1 MELRTEAIKIP
12 VHGDSIEG
20 TLIGPAAAG
29 KGRPGTLLI
38 HGWGGCQE
46 QYLASARAIA
56 ALGYACLIFNLR
68 GHAET
73 RGQHESVTREDNL
86 HDVIAAYD
94 FLSRLTGIDRHSI
107 AVVGASYGAYL
118 GALLLY
124 LRPVSMLALRAPA
137 LYKDDD
143 WELPKRQLHVNPDIA
158 AYRRLTLRA
167 EDNRAL
173 GACAQFLGEALVVE
187 SEHDEIIPH
196 PAVANYIAALANAHS
211 LTYRVIEG
219 ADHGLTKMEWERAYT
234 ELLVGWLSEM
244 VKDLMVKDANAQIP
258 DRGAALLNPALGAA
272 NPAAGPGAAT
282 NPDAR

>member
-1 MELRTEAIKIP
+1 MELRTEAIAIR
-12 VHGDSIEG
+12 VDGTSIDG
-20 TLIGPAAAG
+20 TLITPATAAPG
-29 KGRPGTLLI
+29 TPGTLFV
-38 HGWGGCQE
+38 HGWGGCQQ

-56 ALGYACLIFNLR
+56 ALGSACLIFDLR

-73 RGQHESVTREDNL
+73 RGQYETVTREDNM
-86 HDVIAAYD
+86 HDVLAAYD
-94 FLSRLTGIDRHSI
+94 VLSHAPGVDRQSI

-124 LRPVSMLALRAPA
+124 LRPVCRLALRAPA

-143 WELPKRQLHVNPDIA
+143 WEQPKRKLHVDPDFA
-158 AYRRLTLRA
+158 AYRRLALRA

-173 GACAQFLGEALVVE
+173 GACAQFFGDALVVE

-219 ADHGLTKMEWERAYT
+219 ADHGLTQQAWELAYT

-244 VKDLMVKDANAQIP
+244 IKDRHAQIP
-258 DRGAALLNPALGAA
+258 RRSAVLLDSAVGTASTA
-272 NPAAGPGAAT
+272 

>member
-1 MELRTEAIKIP
+1 MELRTEAIEIP
-12 VHGDSIEG
+12 VNGTSIDG
-20 TLIGPAAAG
+20 TLIAPAAAE
-29 KGRPGTLLI
+29 PGTPGALFV
-38 HGWGGCQE
+38 HGRGGCQE

-56 ALGYACLIFNLR
+56 ALGYACLIFDLR

-73 RGQHESVTREDNL
+73 RGQYETVTREDNM
-86 HDVIAAYD
+86 HDLLAAFD
-94 FLSRLTGIDRHSI
+94 LLSRSAGVDRQAI
-107 AVVGASYGAYL
+107 VVVGASYGAYL

-143 WELPKRQLHVNPDIA
+143 WEIPKRKLHVDPDFA
-158 AYRRLTLRA
+158 AYRQLALRA

-173 GACAQFLGEALVVE
+173 GACAQFLGDALVVE

-196 PAVANYIAALANAHS
+196 PAIANYIAALANAHS

-219 ADHGLTKMEWERAYT
+219 ADHGLSQKGWELAYT

-244 VKDLMVKDANAQIP
+244 IKESHAQSL
-258 DRGAALLNPALGAA
+258 RRSAVLLHSPLGAA
-272 NPAAGPGAAT
+272 GPDAAA
-282 NPDAR
+282 NPDSG

>member
-1 MELRTEAIKIP
+1 MELRTEAIEIP
-12 VHGDSIEG
+12 VNGHSIDG
-20 TLIGPAAAG
+20 TLIAPVSVK
-29 KGRPGTLLI
+29 KGRPAALLV
-38 HGWGGCQE
+38 HGWGGCQQ

-56 ALGYACLIFNLR
+56 ALGYACLIFDLR

-73 RGQHESVTREDNL
+73 RGQYETVTREDNL
-86 HDVIAAYD
+86 HDVTAAYD
-94 FLSRLTGIDRHSI
+94 LLARVPGVDRQCI

-124 LRPVSMLALRAPA
+124 LRPVRMLSLRAPA

-143 WELPKRQLHVNPDIA
+143 WEVPKRKLHVDPDFA
-158 AYRRLTLRA
+158 AYRRLALRA

-173 GACAQFLGEALVVE
+173 GACAQFFGDALIVE

-196 PAVANYIAALANAHS
+196 PAVANYISALANAHS

-219 ADHGLTKMEWERAYT
+219 ADHGLTREEWELAYT

-244 VKDLMVKDANAQIP
+244 VKDSNGQIRA
-258 DRGAALLNPALGAA
+258 DSAVLLNSAVGAAT
-272 NPAAGPGAAT
+272 PGAAT